1 MKTRSKTPDIQSQ
14 QNNMTSLQKM
24 DVDIGEKQ
32 DTSSLQVG
40 TDKQDTSQDT

>member
-1 MKTRSKTPDIQSQ
+1 METRSKTPDIQSQ

-32 DTSSLQVG
+32 DTSSLRVG